1 MEWSVQRG
9 RGRGEGGVECGVWSV
24 ECGGGGEG
32 EGGKGG
38 FSLVGCQGLGGRRW
52 RLGVAVWGVCQVA
65 KVGVG
70 H

>member
-1 MEWSVQRG
+1 M
-9 RGRGEGGVECGVWSV
+9 